1 MAVIH
6 YAPLNYDQINAIEG
20 QYTPSMVKSFNNKV
34 FIFWERALF
43 QRAASVIDFNGLP
56 DMWEGTRKDFFIY
69 CLFKFGFIGVMDTK
83 DYGLIF
89 QPGTLMGYDL
99 YYQPTKFIIANPH
112 ISIETKEFTIGEDTE
127 LIKLTPD
134 YMGIWDIISYYAE
147 KLATLDN
154 AINMSLINNKFAFM
168 LAAKNKQ
175 ASEAFKKMIDKV
187 NAGEPAVIYDQ
198 KLVNDQQ
205 DKTEPWQ
212 LWSRDHM
219 KENYLTTMQLA
230 DFNTI
235 LHNFDKEIGIPT
247 IPVEKKER
255 MITDEA
261 QSTVIDAISRSEIWL
276 ETLESSLNIV
286 NAKYNLNIRA
296 TRHFKTEEVS
306 EDERKDDSQRDV

>member
-56 DMWEGTRKDFFIY
+56 DTWEGTRKDFFIY

-112 ISIETKEFTIGEDTE
+112 ITIQTKEFTIGQDAE

-296 TRHFKTEEVS
+296 ERHFKTEEVS